1 MLSALAFLVLSPYK
15 QLSNLGYTT
24 KSIDQILE
32 QKLGGSWLPM
42 FHTVFFLCLIG
53 ALSSI
58 YGLVSRWETF
68 RKVEFSPA
76 HAAFCFPIL
85 CHVNAVHSYWYIV
98 DRFSTTYNTVA
109 PLRMILC
116 SYWMIVLV
124 TGTITTL
131 LVTAMYLHCL
141 PKWTRPTEI
150 LEEEPLPLLNPE
162 TVLSD
167 VMCSVDA
174 AMESLVSPAV
184 LQANEAGVLVRVRR
198 DTEDNG
204 CAYVRTC
211 QMTSIGFEP
220 TLSPSEVMYEREEL
234 LKWVASHAPQ
244 PRHSRMM
251 SNPDGFLKAEQV
263 IYGTFGKRERP
274 GTNHKRFL
282 TQL

>member
-1 MLSALAFLVLSPYK
+1 M
-15 QLSNLGYTT
+15 
-24 KSIDQILE
+24 
-32 QKLGGSWLPM
+32 
-42 FHTVFFLCLIG
+42 G

-58 YGLVSRWETF
+58 NGLVSRWETF
-68 RKVEFSPA
+68 RKIEFNPA

-85 CHVNAVHSYWYIV
+85 CHVNAIHSYWYIV
-98 DRFSTTYNTVA
+98 NRFSTIYITVVL
-109 PLRMILC
+109 LRKILYF
-116 SYWMIVLV
+116 YWVLALV

-131 LVTAMYLHCL
+131 VVTAMYLHRL
-141 PKWTRPTEI
+141 PRWTRPTGI
-150 LEEEPLPLLNPE
+150 LVEEPLPLKPE
-162 TVLSD
+162 TILGD
-167 VMCSVDA
+167 VMYSVDA

-198 DTEDNG
+198 DSEDNG

-220 TLSPSEVMYEREEL
+220 TLSPSEVMQEREEL

-263 IYGTFGKRERP
+263 VYGTFGKRDRP
-274 GTNHKRFL
+274 DTNHKRFL
-282 TQL
+282 SQF